1 MNFYSMRD
9 LRTASKSMWADLD
22 NGDEVVLTNNG
33 KPSAIVIDIPEGY
46 FDETVQAVRQ
56 AKAMIALNNM
66 RQKAAKEGY
75 MSDDEINDI
84 ISEVRAASP
93 ATDKTAARRVD
104 KKKVAAGK

>member
-1 MNFYSMRD
+1 MHFYSMRD
-9 LRTASKSMWADLD
+9 LRTESKTMWSNLD

-56 AKAMIALNNM
+56 AKAMIPLNSM

-75 MSDDEINDI
+75 MSNDEINDI
-84 ISEVRAASP
+84 IGEVRATAPSSDQSGMKTS
-93 ATDKTAARRVD
+93 ATLKQADAK
-104 KKKVAAGK
+104 

>member
-9 LRTASKSMWADLD
+9 LRTKSKTMWSDLD

-56 AKAMIALNNM
+56 AKAMIALNSM
-66 RQKAAKEGY
+66 RQKAAKDGY

-84 ISEVRAASP
+84 IGEVRAAAPSSDQSEKKAS
-93 ATDKTAARRVD
+93 ATLKQAAA
-104 KKKVAAGK
+104 K